1 MSDRFY
7 IACIVI
13 LGMQASVTALRYLK
27 RQRERSGHDAV
38 SIVTG
43 ILVLAALV
51 ALRTDAVRD
60 RVWGMVAPIGPQG
73 LALLFAFFAVT
84 TALRMLFDQF
94 VLHLPYKAHEWLI
107 IGAVCLLMVG
117 SCVSHYASLG
127 G

>member
-1 MSDRFY
+1 MSDLFY

-13 LGMQASVTALRYLK
+13 LGMQVSVTVLRYLE
-27 RQRERSGHDAV
+27 RRRERKGHDAV
-38 SIVTG
+38 SIVTS

-60 RVWGMVAPIGPQG
+60 RVWGMVSPIGPGG

-84 TALRMLFDQF
+84 TAGRMVFDQF

>member
-1 MSDRFY
+1 MSDLFY

-13 LGMQASVTALRYLK
+13 LGMQFSVTVLRYLE
-27 RQRERSGHDAV
+27 RRRERKGHDAV
-38 SIVTG
+38 SIVTS

-107 IGAVCLLMVG
+107 IDAVCLLMVG

>member
-13 LGMQASVTALRYLK
+13 LGMQASVTALRCL
-27 RQRERSGHDAV
+27 QRRHDRKGHDAV

-60 RVWGMVAPIGPQG
+60 RVWGMVSPIGPGG

-84 TALRMLFDQF
+84 TAGRMVFDQF